1 MPSVSLQ
8 DFASRQ
14 PEKSSRELWKKELS
28 EAISSPVELLRTLE
42 LEHLLS
48 EFVDVDSSFRLRVPH
63 AYVAKMQK
71 GNPEDPLLR
80 QVLPTLKEKDPS
92 GSRDPVGDLHALLS
106 PGLLHKYHGRAL
118 LITTGACAIH
128 CRYCFRRHFPY
139 AENNGQSSNWQSA
152 LDYLR
157 THMEI
162 QEVILSGGD
171 PLVLDDVKLETLC
184 SELETI
190 EHVKWLRLHTRLPVV
205 LPSRINHSLLQW
217 MEKSRFRITV
227 VIHANHAQELG
238 FNEEQALQQL
248 RDIGVTLLN
257 QSVLLRG
264 VNDNTSNLV
273 NLSERLHDVGVIPY
287 YLHLLDKVQGAL
299 HFEVNHSKACE
310 IVDNMRA
317 QLPGFLVPRLVRE
330 ESGASSKTAIS
341 GI

>member
-1 MPSVSLQ
+1 MQHALLKSTSTQ
-8 DFASRQ
+8 Q
-14 PEKSSRELWKKELS
+14 PKESWKKELA
-28 EAISSPVELLRTLE
+28 EAISSPAELLRELNLE
-42 LEHLLS
+42 NQLS
-48 EFVDVDSSFRLRVPH
+48 EFIDNEPDFRLRVPH

-71 GNPEDPLLR
+71 GNPEDPLLL
-80 QVLPTLKEKDPS
+80 QVLPTLKEKNTS
-92 GSRDPVGDLHALLS
+92 GSKDPVGDLNALLS

-139 AENNGQSSNWQSA
+139 AENSGQASNWQSA

-157 THMEI
+157 AHPEI

-171 PLVLDDVKLETLC
+171 PLVLDDTKLETLC
-184 SELETI
+184 SKLETI
-190 EHVKWLRLHTRLPVV
+190 EHIKWLRLHTRLPVV

-238 FNEEQALQQL
+238 ISEAQALQQL
-248 RDIGVTLLN
+248 QRIGVTLLN
-257 QSVLLRG
+257 QSVLLHG
-264 VNDNTSNLV
+264 VNDNASSLID
-273 NLSERLHDVGVIPY
+273 LSKRLHDLSVIPY

-299 HFEVNHSKACE
+299 HFEVNHRKACE
-310 IVDNMRA
+310 IMDNMRT

-330 ESGASSKTAIS
+330 KTGASSKTAIF